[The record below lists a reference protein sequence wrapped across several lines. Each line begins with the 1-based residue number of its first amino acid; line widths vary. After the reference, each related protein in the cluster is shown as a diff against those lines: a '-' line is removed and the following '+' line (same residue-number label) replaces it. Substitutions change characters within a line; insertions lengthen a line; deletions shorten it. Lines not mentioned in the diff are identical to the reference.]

1 MKNLLLF
8 FILVFSSQLLHAQ
21 EIVGSWGGGLKTDGG
36 QLRIN
41 IHIKGSAENGYT
53 ATFDSPTQ
61 KVYGVPF
68 SEVRYDGATLVCLAP
83 EMGLTYEAGMRA
95 EELTGIWRQG
105 GMSLSLNLVK
115 YEEPKA
121 PIRPQEPI
129 GEVPYTNKDVEF
141 VNELAGI
148 TLSGTLSLPTG
159 KGPFPAV
166 ILVSGSGPQDR
177 NSEVFGHK
185 PFLVLADYLV
195 RNGIAVLRYDDRG
208 IASSKG
214 DFSTATSADFADDAE
229 AAFTYL
235 QKQAGINAKK
245 IGIIGHSE
253 GGMIAPMVA
262 ARNKKV
268 AFVVM
273 IAGPAMA
280 IDELMIAQGN
290 AIATA
295 SGIDETLIAEAL
307 TFNSKFYNF
316 LIEQPDLET
325 AKAKLDDFLS
335 KNRYKQ
341 SDGELVSV
349 DELKKQLTSALT
361 PWFHYFIKY
370 NPSENLSK
378 MQCPVLAIYGS
389 KDLQVP
395 AKQNIEALTPIFEKS
410 KSDHLIVELSDL
422 NHLMQNAET
431 GNVSE
436 YDFIEETMA
445 PKALETISNWI
456 LALRK

>member
-8 FILVFSSQLLHAQ
+8 LILVFSSQLLLAQ

-41 IHIKGSAENGYT
+41 IHIKGSADDGYT

-68 SEVRYDGATLVCLAP
+68 SEVQYDGATLICV
-83 EMGLTYEAGMRA
+83 ESKMGITYEAGMRA

-129 GEVPYTNKDVEF
+129 GEVPYINKDVEF

-177 NSEVFGHK
+177 NSDVFGHK

-208 IASSKG
+208 IADSKG

-295 SGIDETLIAEAL
+295 SEIDESLINEAL
-307 TFNSKFYNF
+307 TFNGKFYHF
-316 LIEQPDLET
+316 LIDQPDLES
-325 AKAKLDDFLS
+325 AKANLDGFLAENS
-335 KNRYKQ
+335 YKQ
-341 SDGELVSV
+341 SDGEMVPV
-349 DELKKQLTSALT
+349 AELKKQLTSALT

-370 NPSENLSK
+370 DPQENLSK
-378 MQCPVLAIYGS
+378 LQCPVLAIYGS

-395 AKQNIEALTPIFEKS
+395 AKQNIEALTPILEKS
-410 KSDHLIVELSDL
+410 KTDHLIVELSDL
-422 NHLMQNAET
+422 NHLMQTAET

-436 YDFIEETMA
+436 YDLIDETMA